1 MKKSTLNFIIN
12 ALMFICMSAVVGIGF
27 LIKYT
32 LISGKERNVI
42 YGKNVELSL
51 FGMDRHE
58 WGNIHLVIA
67 FILLGLLVIHL
78 FLHWKTIISVY
89 KRITKQKLVSK
100 LITVSFI
107 TICTMIIVV
116 PFFTNPTITST
127 EHNDRRQATITVG
140 DTEESDAIIEIR
152 GYMTLD
158 EISKKYKVPA
168 EFIKSRLRIPTSFNN
183 RKRLSSL
190 RKEYG
195 IKMDEVEKIIKDCH

>member
-1 MKKSTLNFIIN
+1 
-12 ALMFICMSAVVGIGF
+12 MSAVVGIGF

-32 LISGKERNVI
+32 LISGQERNAI

-58 WGNIHLVIA
+58 WGYIHLVIA
-67 FILLGLLVIHL
+67 FVLLGLLVIHL

-89 KRITKQKLVSK
+89 KRIAKQKLVSK

-107 TICTMIIVV
+107 TICTMFIVV
-116 PFFTNPTITST
+116 PFFTNPTITNT
-127 EHNDRRQATITVG
+127 EHNDRRQATITV
-140 DTEESDAIIEIR
+140 DNTEESDATIEIR

-158 EISKKYKVPA
+158 EISKKYKVSA

-183 RKRLSSL
+183 KERLSSL

-195 IKMDEVEKIIKDCH
+195 IKMDEIEKVIKDYH